1 MDVEAG
7 TVQVVRPAQN
17 AIPVIQGYVIGT
29 QPVNSD
35 AQIRYIL
42 ALVIFFSIK
51 KATLKNLFP
60 TPKKQNR
67 HDQELAASIQRQ
79 QMQSLDRL
87 ELSVRHGFIRKVMGG
102 FFFLYHSFN
111 AVTCS

>member
-51 KATLKNLFP
+51 KP
-60 TPKKQNR
+60 R
-67 HDQELAASIQRQ
+67 
-79 QMQSLDRL
+79 
-87 ELSVRHGFIRKVMGG
+87 
-102 FFFLYHSFN
+102 
-111 AVTCS
+111 